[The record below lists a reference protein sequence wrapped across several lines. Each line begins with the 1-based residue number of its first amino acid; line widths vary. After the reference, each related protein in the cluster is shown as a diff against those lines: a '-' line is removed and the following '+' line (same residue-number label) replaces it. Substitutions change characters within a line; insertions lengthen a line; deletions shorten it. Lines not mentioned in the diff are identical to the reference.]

1 MPTSSNLIDL
11 YPHNKVVFNK
21 VLENLKTHNK
31 VGVVQATGTGKGKLA
46 ACFVEFLMY
55 HKSNAKILI
64 VAPLRS
70 ILQNY
75 QDNFDLDFQG
85 VKYITYQK
93 LYKLSDL
100 DIISII
106 KTYDLIILDEFH
118 RCGAEEWGKKVRVL
132 FDYINNA
139 SCKIMGLTATPIR
152 FLDNSRDMGVELFE
166 GNIIQGVNL
175 EDAIIDGIL
184 PGFVYNAC
192 YFGVEKVLKDVSD
205 KLKNDMNKLTDIS
218 AKEKLLLKINRLSLL
233 YTNRYKIENI
243 IKEGTKHLGSTQK
256 WVIFCK
262 DKENLQ
268 EIYSYCSN
276 WFIQKPKL
284 YILYSDNSNNEN
296 NEVLLEFRK
305 NKVGINVLLCINMLN
320 EGVHIK
326 DLNGVI
332 MLRKTDSPIL
342 FLQQLGRSLEV
353 GKTFKPIIF
362 DLIGNY
368 REFKIKNGNNGLSP
382 IDIVRNI
389 EEKTKSMENFVIIH
403 NFTEDFDNVMDEIS
417 QYLYNSKVF
426 WSEEE
431 DSIIKEFYPMGG
443 AYACQEKGIDK
454 NESSIRYRAGY
465 LGVKFLKGFDRW
477 SKEEIDILKKYY
489 MIGGTPLCKKKGLI
503 NKKDWEIGKAARD
516 LGLNRD
522 FSWTV
527 EEDSILYEYFP
538 DLASKG
544 CIETGF
550 SNKTINAI
558 RERAKILG
566 IKYNNSIWNTEEIE
580 ILVTFYPIG
589 GCDLCIEKGL
599 TSKTRDQIKNRA
611 VKMKLSVIGKGYFT
625 EYEDSIILKYY
636 PIGGAVLCKKE
647 GLEYRSKSSISGR
660 ANKLGLKVID
670 RSEHIS
676 IPWSKEE
683 DDILMKYYQKGGVAL
698 CREKGLSLDRSS
710 GSIRQRVI
718 RLGLNEKQKTAPT
731 PWTEEEKNIIFL
743 YFPLGGAVLCQKNGL
758 EHRNKHS
765 IEEKARIWGVK
776 RNEPIKVKWTL
787 EEDEIIRKYYYL
799 GVKEC
804 QNRGLSHRT
813 DKAIIGR
820 AKRLN
825 ANHKSEVNNDK
836 FS

>member
-1 MPTSSNLIDL
+1 MTNLIDL

-46 ACFVEFLMY
+46 ACFVEFLIY
-55 HKSNAKILI
+55 HKPNAKILI

-70 ILQNY
+70 VLQNY
-75 QDNFDLDFQG
+75 RDNFNINFNSVDF
-85 VKYITYQK
+85 ITYQK
-93 LYKLSDL
+93 LNKLSEGIL
-100 DIISII
+100 EVFA
-106 KTYDLIILDEFH
+106 KKYDLIILDEFH
-118 RCGAEEWGKKVRVL
+118 RCGAEEWGKKIKVFFSHLDVCNSSL
-132 FDYINNA
+132 
-139 SCKIMGLTATPIR
+139 KIVGLTATPIR
-152 FLDNSRDMGVELFE
+152 YLDNARDMGLELFDD
-166 GNIIQGVNL
+166 NIIEGVNL

-192 YFGVEKVLKDVSD
+192 YFGVEGILKDTEN
-205 KLKNDMNKLTDIS
+205 KLKNDGYKLNDIS
-218 AKEKLLLKINRLSLL
+218 IKEKLLVKINRLSLS
-233 YTNRYKIENI
+233 YSNRYRIENI
-243 IKEGTKHLGSTQK
+243 IKEGTKHLGLNQK

-276 WFIQKPKL
+276 WFIEKPKL
-284 YILYSDNSNNEN
+284 YVLYSDNNSSKNDET
-296 NEVLLEFRK
+296 LLEFRK
-305 NKVGINVLLCINMLN
+305 SQIGINVLLCINMLN

-368 REFKIKNGNNGLSP
+368 RELKIKNENNSLSP
-382 IDIVRNI
+382 IGIVRNI
-389 EEKTKSMENFVIIH
+389 EEKTKSMENSVIIH
-403 NFTEDFDNVMDEIS
+403 NFTEDFDNVMQEIS
-417 QYLYNSKVF
+417 QYLYNSKLF

-443 AYACQEKGIDK
+443 AYVCQEKGINK
-454 NESSIRYRAGY
+454 NESSIRHRANY
-465 LGVKFLKGFDRW
+465 LGVKYLKGFDRW
-477 SKEEIDILKKYY
+477 SEEEINILRKYY
-489 MIGGTPLCKKKGLI
+489 TLGGVPLCKKNGII

-522 FSWTV
+522 FSWTT
-527 EEDSILYEYFP
+527 EDDIILYKYFP
-538 DLASKG
+538 DLGSKG
-544 CIETGF
+544 CIENGL

-566 IKYNNSIWNTEEIE
+566 IKYNNTIWNNEEIE
-580 ILVTFYPIG
+580 ILKKFYPIG
-589 GCDLCIEKGL
+589 GCDLCIENGL
-599 TSKTRDQIKNRA
+599 ISKRIDQIKSKA
-611 VKMKLSVIGKGYFT
+611 THLKLSVKGQGYFT
-625 EYEDSIILKYY
+625 EYEDSVILKYY
-636 PIGGAVLCKKE
+636 PIGGAVLCQKE

-670 RSEHIS
+670 RTEHIS
-676 IPWSKEE
+676 IPWTKEE
-683 DDILMKYYQKGGVAL
+683 DDILIKYYQKGGVAL
-698 CREKGLSLDRSS
+698 CRKKGLSLERSS
-710 GSIRQRVI
+710 GSIGQRVR
-718 RLGLNEKQKTAPT
+718 RLGLNEKQKTTPI
-731 PWTEEEKNIIFL
+731 PWTEEEKSIIFI
-743 YFPLGGAVLCQKNGL
+743 YYPIGGAILCQKNGL
-758 EHRNKHS
+758 GHRNKHS

-776 RNEPIKVKWTL
+776 RDEPVKSKWTF

-799 GVKEC
+799 GVKAC
-804 QNRGLSHRT
+804 QDKGLSHRT
-813 DKAIIGR
+813 DKAIMGR

-825 ANHKSEVNNDK
+825 CNHKSEGHND
-836 FS
+836 